1 MLYAMA
7 HIGSMPAWFGAV
19 HPRFHTPANAILVYA
34 AFSIALALSEGFVW
48 LAAMSTVVRL
58 LVYVASIATLPVLHR
73 KVGEY
78 EGQFRLPGGL
88 AIPAL
93 ACLVSLW
100 LMSHAPL
107 ESWLVTAV
115 FMGVG
120 AVVYT
125 VSTTFWY
132 RPPK

>member
-1 MLYAMA
+1 MR
-7 HIGSMPAWFGAV
+7 SV
-19 HPRFHTPANAILVYA
+19 SRVSEANAKERRPA
-34 AFSIALALSEGFVW
+34 ARVTVAW
-48 LAAMSTVVRL
+48 AAQPGQL
-58 LVYVASIATLPVLHR
+58 PVAENIATLPVLHR

-107 ESWLVTAV
+107 ESWLLTVV

-120 AVVYT
+120 AIIYAVT
-125 VSTTFWY
+125 
-132 RPPK
+132 RRAALNNM